1 MATTRVENNGDP
13 QKLYEVL
20 SGAGVISANSLS
32 FDQFRNRV
40 LNEEGFA
47 DTIYNAGRRS
57 EQKGRLGEYHIEGE
71 TVGDFMQAY
80 FPPVVK
86 KKDTEDLS
94 TLPTQESSAP
104 GESLPADDGLFGA
117 FPTQPL
123 DIQEYDPETFEWD
136 KYLTLIAASQGNLLS
151 NEEFKDKL
159 QQMGEQG
166 DPLESFIYNLPGGIP
181 AFGTNSSI
189 KVTPQDDDT
198 GTLGKIEYM
207 SYLDDPS
214 GKAVVY
220 LNNAG
225 LVRQTGLGSGAQI
238 VSALTGDALVLEG
251 FNPAEEADFEKLS
264 VFVASAQKT
273 NELLSIIDL
282 HSDKAVGQE
291 FREKR
296 DELKARVG
304 EVRRLRVGG
313 RSGVPEPTRNR
324 RTGRYVNRSGVG
336 QEADERAGIRY
347 EGRWQIDEYTESE
360 YIDDVYQLRKEYQE
374 NIRNDYDARLR
385 DAVLDFIPDPKGY
398 QVVGDETREDSYA
411 GAEARETG
419 IISEE
424 LSGERNLY
432 RQLDDYIFENTG
444 AYIDLD
450 GNGRLNE
457 QFLVEDIARGF
468 SAGAVDQV
476 IAPIGYLATAGIDL
490 FSSPFGG
497 DFSLSRRLRLGSQN
511 VSSYLREGMT
521 YIPKGFTS
529 SIASG
534 DVYNATRLL
543 TTQTAEA
550 IPLIGTTL
558 LSGGVANT
566 FFGAGKIGMLA
577 TTTGTTA
584 MLAGTSTYMS
594 VKDNP
599 NFSSDMDR
607 FLYSLSA
614 AGAESAQGLLLGHF
628 QFKYMQNMRNLRSG
642 AYGSVGRGL
651 LNKSNTNIM
660 IQNGLTP
667 VVGAL
672 EEGSAY
678 AMERYAYSAF
688 TGEEIDPTEYRD
700 GLIMSMSVGGVMGA
714 GMDFVGNS
722 GQRRQALVNSR
733 YNRDFLI
740 EVDGLSAIVEESQ
753 SYQQFKQDA
762 IERLGEERGLSEAQ
776 IKKQELIVQMTGD
789 ILSNNQKKYSEF
801 YSMMQ
806 VRHPE
811 AMARLAELDLRI
823 AYGEALLK
831 DPMLGGTDGTASP
844 DAVLVT
850 SVIEPLVRERM
861 AIEAEFAGETTT
873 LTMAEQ
879 AQYNVNQNMD
889 MLNSLIEEVDM
900 SSASL
905 AILKEN
911 VDQNPR
917 DAQLQKLYDDAKQTH
932 DALVGRKQEII
943 RLSEEAF
950 ALRTKLQE
958 QTKSE
963 AESTTEQ
970 SVDTRVVPDEA
981 RQKDTQHQQKHRKG
995 SVYSSMEAIE
1005 MLFAENPELAA
1016 LGTPEQYY
1024 HYIQGFF
1031 PDSKIKDIVYRGD
1044 KRNQKLE
1051 REDLDASQGTGA
1063 GNMGDG
1069 LYFAREKSLADEYAG
1084 PNGKTSAFIINA
1096 PDFHISNIKTNDN
1109 KFGSGAKSV
1118 AEYTGGSNTSVE
1130 FSFLNTDLLDLDNPA
1145 SDYSG
1150 NYKGPVDDNGFPDA
1164 SKDNAGYGVR
1174 KPSWH
1179 EVAVNSNEQIHV
1191 LGSQA
1196 DVDAFKNF
1204 VAEDQSQTATK
1215 DNSEQV
1221 RSELEKVER
1230 QLAGV
1235 MGKPYSEVSTANLG
1249 ADPTGPV
1256 DLRSDTER
1264 MNIALYGEQAQKM
1277 GYDPSERNAYQ
1288 RFKDLALIKLQDK
1301 YRDLT
1306 VIQRDIESQ
1315 RREKTGQGLPTD
1327 QNFLAAEETFYGKA
1341 ANDLRLLEKSQD
1353 DIVKILRDNKIKVSE
1368 LSEFMY
1374 AKHASERN
1382 RVARERENQKLV
1394 KLNEIS
1400 SNRELT
1406 SQERAELV
1414 KIEKN
1419 LSNENFG
1426 SGMSDA
1432 RANEILDGVPEGKR
1446 KAMEQAFNLTQDIIA
1461 DTRKTMRDFNLE
1473 SSQTIDAWESMFD
1486 NYTPLAGLAADES
1499 AGTLE
1504 YPTGGSGFQVYG
1516 SETMAITG
1524 RESLSQNLLAQV
1536 INQNAVTKM
1545 RARRNEV
1552 MITLYNMVDNNP
1564 NASMWRTSDTRP
1576 DQADLKRTGEG
1587 VVALKIDG
1595 KDKYVILKN
1604 KDLADKLKGYGTT
1617 QVAKW
1622 VRFVGAPSRVLRNLH
1637 TSYNPEFII
1646 TNYLRDIQH
1655 AVYSAAAE
1663 SDVRGGVIDEA
1674 SVRGI
1679 AVESSKNIKYLFRYN
1694 RNPNDA
1700 RIPAEVKLYI
1710 DEFKANG
1717 AETGWSYLKDLET
1730 LQAELESAT
1739 EQGKGKRAAEWM
1751 ADNTYKF
1758 VEGING
1764 AFENSIRLSAYIKAR
1779 ESGVDATTAAQFAK
1793 NITVNFN
1800 KSGEWTNTANSL
1812 YYFFNAGVQGSYRTA
1827 RNLTTP
1833 RSEYRVD
1840 GSKREWYQ
1848 RMTRTQKY
1856 AVGATAFGSL
1866 LTLFN
1871 QMTSEEDEESGM
1883 SYYQQIPHSIKSRN
1897 MIIMTGGE
1905 SYISIP
1911 LPYGYGAIHAAA
1923 VNGTEVGLNL
1933 QDPSEA
1939 VWNTTDDVFNNFSP
1953 VTFSKSDNEAQ
1964 KIIRTIAPDILDPLV
1979 DLSTNET
1986 YFGGKIYDERNV
1998 SSGDPARAYMAEE
2011 EVDPSVMK
2019 GFINDFTQI
2028 LNETAGGSEMKSSGF
2043 FDWNPDIVEYLVE
2056 YYAGGTGRFIKDA
2069 GGAIIDIGEVTTNY
2083 LNGEPQDI
2091 VIDPSDI
2098 PFLRK
2103 VYGEADGKF
2112 YHLPTYYENRDK
2124 ILELRNVLELDKEQG
2139 TNDFDSV
2146 FQEMFPEYQGDVE
2159 KGMIAV
2165 RQMVR
2170 EYEDSFEVIKKSN
2183 RIIRNN
2189 RDRLENNE
2197 ITDKEFYKIFNIQMD
2212 KKNKAYKNS
2221 NRLLYNLQ
2229 LGLEPSFPY
2238 RIGEPSPKQ
2247 TRMPEQSKYRR

>member
-251 FNPAEEADFEKLS
+251 FNPAEETDFEKLS

-273 NELLSIIDL
+273 NDLLSIIDL
-282 HSDKAVGQE
+282 HSDKAVGKE

-304 EVRRLRVGG
+304 EVRRQRVGG
-313 RSGVPEPTRNR
+313 RSGVPMPSRNR
-324 RTGRYVNRSGVG
+324 RTGRYVG

-347 EGRWQIDEYTESE
+347 EGRWQIDEYTEAE
-360 YIDDVYQLRKEYQE
+360 YIDDVYQLRKEYQDK
-374 NIRNDYDARLR
+374 IRNDYDARLR
-385 DAVLDFIPDPKGY
+385 DAVLNFIPDPKGY
-398 QVVGDETREDSYA
+398 QVVGDETGEGSYA
-411 GAEARETG
+411 GAETRETG

-468 SAGAVDQV
+468 AAGAVDQV

-497 DFSLSRRLRLGSQN
+497 DFSLSRRLRLNSQN

-740 EVDGLSAIVEESQ
+740 EVDGLSAIVEESK

-911 VDQNPR
+911 VDQNPG

-963 AESTTEQ
+963 ADSTTDQEADADATEDTNTTEQ
-970 SVDTRVVPDEA
+970 STETEA
-981 RQKDTQHQQKHRKG
+981 AT
-995 SVYSSMEAIE
+995 
-1005 MLFAENPELAA
+1005 EN
-1016 LGTPEQYY
+1016 
-1024 HYIQGFF
+1024 
-1031 PDSKIKDIVYRGD
+1031 
-1044 KRNQKLE
+1044 
-1051 REDLDASQGTGA
+1051 
-1063 GNMGDG
+1063 
-1069 LYFAREKSLADEYAG
+1069 
-1084 PNGKTSAFIINA
+1084 
-1096 PDFHISNIKTNDN
+1096 NI
-1109 KFGSGAKSV
+1109 
-1118 AEYTGGSNTSVE
+1118 
-1130 FSFLNTDLLDLDNPA
+1130 
-1145 SDYSG
+1145 
-1150 NYKGPVDDNGFPDA
+1150 
-1164 SKDNAGYGVR
+1164 
-1174 KPSWH
+1174 
-1179 EVAVNSNEQIHV
+1179 
-1191 LGSQA
+1191 
-1196 DVDAFKNF
+1196 
-1204 VAEDQSQTATK
+1204 
-1215 DNSEQV
+1215 EQV
-1221 RSELEKVER
+1221 RADLEKVER

-1264 MNIALYGEQAQKM
+1264 MNMALYGEQAQKM

-1353 DIVKILRDNKIKVSE
+1353 DIVKILRDNKISVSE

-1394 KLNEIS
+1394 RLNEIAS
-1400 SNRELT
+1400 KRELT

-1419 LSNENFG
+1419 LSNESFG

-1432 RANEILDGVPEGKR
+1432 RAKEILDGVPEGKR

-1679 AVESSKNIKYLFRYN
+1679 AVDSSKNIKYLFRYN

-1848 RMTRTQKY
+1848 RMTTTQKY
-1856 AVGATAFGSL
+1856 AVGATAFASL

-2019 GFINDFTQI
+2019 GLINDFTQI

-2139 TNDFDSV
+2139 TNDFNSV

-2229 LGLEPSFPY
+2229 LGVEPSLPY
-2238 RIGEPSPKQ
+2238 RIGEPGPDQ